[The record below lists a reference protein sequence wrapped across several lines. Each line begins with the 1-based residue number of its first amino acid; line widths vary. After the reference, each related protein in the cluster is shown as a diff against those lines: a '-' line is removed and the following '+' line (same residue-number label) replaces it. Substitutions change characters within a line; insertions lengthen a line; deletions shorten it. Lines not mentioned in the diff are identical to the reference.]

1 MRRAFGTPATK
12 EKILRASVLLA
23 EMAWGYGGCTL
34 SWIGPALNDRSPTRG
49 GGGMGGG
56 VNCLLRIVPG
66 LVLAA
71 CLCVAA
77 PMHAADT
84 LVWRATAD
92 RVDADIDGWTL
103 PQLLERL
110 AEATGWQVFV
120 EPATRLKQPVSV
132 KFNNLPAGEAL
143 GRMLGELSFALLPQ
157 PKAPAK
163 LFVFRT
169 SVGDATQA
177 VKPREIP
184 KARPIPDE
192 LVLLRKPV
200 SKESAEDLAKRLG
213 ARITGRLDQ
222 FGAYRLKFADE
233 KAAREALAAMNG
245 NVDFDLDF
253 SYLLPRPATAD
264 PLAASSV
271 LPFALKADASAP
283 AGQLV
288 VGLIDT
294 VVQRNTPFGD
304 LLLPG
309 VSVAGEANPGGTGPT
324 HGTSMFETVLRG
336 LASTQDK
343 GAATSVRVLPVD
355 VYGNAE
361 TTSTFNVALG
371 IAEALNAGATIIN
384 LSLSSPGNSQLLH
397 NVISQGASRG
407 VLFLGAAGNEP
418 TTTANYPAAYPEVVA
433 VTAGG
438 RNGQLASY
446 ANRGE
451 FVDVVAPGSSIIYFG
466 GKSYLVSGTS
476 ASTAFVSGLAAAMK
490 SDTGASAESVA
501 AKLKEVLGAPKPGGN

>member
-1 MRRAFGTPATK
+1 M
-12 EKILRASVLLA
+12 
-23 EMAWGYGGCTL
+23 
-34 SWIGPALNDRSPTRG
+34 NDGSPTRG

-56 VNCLLRIVPG
+56 VKRWLRIVPG
-66 LVLAA
+66 LVLVA

-77 PMHAADT
+77 PVGAADK
-84 LVWRATAD
+84 LVWRAVAD

-103 PQLLERL
+103 PQLLERI

-120 EPATRLKQPVSV
+120 EPATQLRQPVSV
-132 KFNNLPAGEAL
+132 KFNHAPVGEAL

-177 VKPREIP
+177 VKPREVP
-184 KARPIPDE
+184 KAKPIPDE
-192 LVLLRKPV
+192 LVLLRKPG
-200 SKESAEDLAKRLG
+200 SKESAEELAKRLG

-245 NVDFDLDF
+245 NADFDVDF
-253 SYLLPRPATAD
+253 SYPLPRPATAD
-264 PLAASSV
+264 PLAASSA
-271 LPFALKADASAP
+271 LPFTLKADASAP

-294 VVQRNTPFGD
+294 AVQRNSPFGD
-304 LLLPG
+304 LLLTG
-309 VSVAGEANPGGTGPT
+309 VSVAGEATPGSTGPT

-355 VYGNAE
+355 VYGSAE

-371 IAEALNAGATIIN
+371 IAEALNAGATIIY
-384 LSLSSPGNSQLLH
+384 LSLASPGDSQLLH
-397 NVISQGASRG
+397 NVIAQGAARG

-418 TTTANYPAAYPEVVA
+418 TTAANYPAAYPEVVA

-446 ANRGE
+446 ANRGD

-476 ASTAFVSGLAAAMK
+476 ASTAFVSGLAAGMK
-490 SDTGASAESVA
+490 ARTGASAEAVA
-501 AKLKEVLGAPKPGGN
+501 AKLKEALGAPKPGGN